1 MAIESEKLAAS
12 NLTPEPPQALAAKPE
27 HAANTPMI
35 QQYLRIKSE
44 VPGMLL
50 FYRMGDFY
58 ELFFDDAIKASR
70 LLGITL
76 TQRGQ
81 SNGQPIKMAGVPFHS
96 AEQYLARLL
105 RAGESVAVCEQI
117 GDPATSK
124 GPVERKIARI
134 ITPGTL
140 TDAAL
145 LPERSDQLLMALNV
159 APQTFR
165 AGEPRGEPRFGCAWI
180 SLSSG
185 ECRLAELPASKLAT
199 LLQTLNPAELV
210 LPDKERS
217 KIQAIMV
224 NAGAWLG
231 ADQHFAIAEGPHW
244 QFDGARG
251 EKRLAAVFGT
261 QDLSGFGLG
270 ELRRSAEGKIAL
282 GPGSFVIGA
291 LAIGC
296 ASALVDYIEKT
307 QGLAPSHLQGLKPW
321 RFEESIALDAAARR
335 NLELAE
341 NLRGGHEDC
350 LLSVLDQCASPAGS
364 RLLRQWLGEI
374 PSDPKVSIARHEAVS
389 RLSESNVKAALAE
402 HPDFER
408 VAARLALGNVR
419 PRDLSALRDS
429 EASLDGL
436 RKELLATDAAFF
448 AEAAQALMPPQD
460 AMQLLRRA
468 LLDEPSVVVRDGGIF
483 RPGYDADLD
492 ELKSIDES
500 CGDYL
505 AAMEIRERETTGI
518 ANLRV
523 SFNNVHGFFIEV
535 SQAQA
540 DKVPLHYQRR
550 QTLKNV
556 ERYITPDLKAFE
568 DKALSAKD
576 RALAREKYLFD
587 QLLSLLRP
595 TVAAWQS
602 IGRASA
608 TIDVLQSFGHLAK
621 ESGWMRPEFVNTPG
635 IELRACRHPVVE
647 KKVESYTANDC
658 VLHPK
663 RRMAVLT
670 GPNMGGKSTY
680 MRSIALC
687 VLLGYLGSYVPA
699 QRAVL
704 GPITQVFTRIGASD
718 DLASG
723 RSTFMVEMTE
733 AASILNAA
741 DERSL
746 VLMDEIGRG
755 TSTFDG
761 LSIAWAIADRLVE
774 HNRSLSLFATHYFEL
789 TQLAGKRAEAINLHL
804 AAVESRGSIAFLHEV
819 KDGPASKSYG
829 LQVAKL
835 AGLPGATL
843 RNAEKIMQML
853 EQQAALQNQQIDLFS
868 GAVDEPIGS
877 STSDALT
884 MSSAEAETLQ
894 QLVDADLDSLA
905 PRDALQMLYDL
916 RLKLQSS

>member
-1 MAIESEKLAAS
+1 
-12 NLTPEPPQALAAKPE
+12 
-27 HAANTPMI
+27 MI

-81 SNGQPIKMAGVPFHS
+81 SNGEPIKMAGVPFHS

-145 LPERSDQLLMALNV
+145 LPERTDQLLMALNV
-159 APQTFR
+159 APQSFR
-165 AGEPRGEPRFGCAWI
+165 AGEPRGEARFGCAWI

-185 ECRLAELPASKLAT
+185 ECRIAELPASRLAT
-199 LLQTLNPAELV
+199 LLQTLNPAEV
-210 LPDKERS
+210 ILPDKERG
-217 KIQAIMV
+217 KIQALMV
-224 NAGAWLG
+224 SWGAWLG
-231 ADQHFAIAEGPHW
+231 SEQHFAIAQSPNW
-244 QFDGARG
+244 QFDGERG
-251 EKRLAAVFGT
+251 ERRLSELLGT
-261 QDLSGFGLG
+261 KDLTGFGFDPT
-270 ELRRSAEGKIAL
+270 RRTLEGKLI
-282 GPGSFVIGA
+282 IGA
-291 LAIGC
+291 DRAMSIGPLAIGC

-321 RFEESIALDAAARR
+321 RFEENIALDAAARR
-335 NLELAE
+335 NLELSE
-341 NLRGGHEDC
+341 NLRGGTDDC
-350 LLSVLDQCASPAGS
+350 LLEVLDRCASPAGS

-374 PSDPKVSIARHEAVS
+374 PSDPKISMARHEAVS
-389 RLSESNVKAALAE
+389 KLSEAALQSALGE
-402 HPDFER
+402 LPDFER

-429 EASLDGL
+429 EASLQRL
-436 RKELLATDAAFF
+436 RDELLQIDASFF
-448 AEAAQALMPPQD
+448 AQAAQGLIPPPQ
-460 AMQLLRRA
+460 AMDLLRRA
-468 LLDEPSVVVRDGGIF
+468 LMDEPSVVVRDGGVF
-483 RPGYDADLD
+483 QPGYDADLD

-505 AAMEIRERETTGI
+505 AAMEMRERETTGI
-518 ANLRV
+518 TNLRV

-535 SQAQA
+535 SQAQS

-576 RALAREKYLFD
+576 RALAREKFLFE
-587 QLLSLLRP
+587 QLLELLRP
-595 TVAAWQS
+595 SVPAWQTM
-602 IGRASA
+602 GRASA
-608 TIDVLQSFGHLAK
+608 SIDVLQSFAHLAK
-621 ESGWMRPEFVNTPG
+621 DSAWVRPEFVATPG

-647 KKVESYTANDC
+647 KKVENYTANDC

-663 RRMAVLT
+663 RRMVVLT

-704 GPITQVFTRIGASD
+704 GPITQLFTRIGASD

-733 AASILNAA
+733 AAAILNAA

-761 LSIAWAIADRLVE
+761 LSIAWAIADRLVD

-789 TQLAGKRAEAINLHL
+789 TQLASKRAEAINLHL
-804 AAVESRGSIAFLHEV
+804 AAVESRGGIAFLHEV
-819 KDGPASKSYG
+819 KEGPASKSYG

-835 AGLPGATL
+835 AGLPAATL

-853 EQQAALQNQQIDLFS
+853 EEQAAQQTQQIDLFS
-868 GAVDEPIGS
+868 GDYFNSAVDQQNITES
-877 STSDALT
+877 STSLS
-884 MSSAEAETLQ
+884 MSRAESETLQ
-894 QLVDADLDSLA
+894 SLLDADLDALA
-905 PRDALQMLYDL
+905 PREALQMLYDL
-916 RLKLQSS
+916 RSKLHG

>member
-1 MAIESEKLAAS
+1 MVTES
-12 NLTPEPPQALAAKPE
+12 TKPE
-27 HAANTPMI
+27 HPANTPMI
-35 QQYLRIKSE
+35 QQYLRIKSD

-81 SNGQPIKMAGVPFHS
+81 SNGEPIKMAGVPFHS

-117 GDPATSK
+117 GDPASSK

-145 LPERSDQLLMALNV
+145 LPERTDPLLMALNA
-159 APQTFR
+159 APQSMR
-165 AGEPRGEPRFGCAWI
+165 AGEARAEPRLGCAWI

-185 ECRLAELPASKLAT
+185 ECRLTELPASKLAT
-199 LLQTLNPAELV
+199 LLQTLNPAELI

-217 KIQAIMV
+217 RIQAIMV
-224 NAGAWLG
+224 NAGAWLSS
-231 ADQHFAIAEGPHW
+231 DQHFAIAESPHW
-244 QFDGARG
+244 QFDGERG
-251 EKRLAAVFGT
+251 EKRLAELLGIRNLAG
-261 QDLSGFGLG
+261 LGFGQ
-270 ELRRSAEGKIAL
+270 SADSEDPKQA
-282 GPGSFVIGA
+282 IGA
-291 LAIGC
+291 LGIGC

-307 QGLAPSHLQGLKPW
+307 QGLPPSHLQGLKPW
-321 RFEESIALDAAARR
+321 RFEDNIALDATARR
-335 NLELAE
+335 NLELSQ
-341 NLRGGHEDC
+341 NLRGGTEDC
-350 LLSVLDQCASPAGS
+350 LLDVLDQCASPAGS

-374 PSDPKVSIARHEAVS
+374 PSDPKVSIARHEAVGK
-389 RLSESNVKAALAE
+389 LSEVSLKSLLSE
-402 HPDFER
+402 LPDFER

-429 EASLDGL
+429 DPALLGL
-436 RKELLATDAAFF
+436 RQALLQIDASFF
-448 AEAAQALMPPQD
+448 AQAAQALLAPSE
-460 AMQLLRRA
+460 AMDLLRRA

-483 RPGYDADLD
+483 KPGYDADLD

-505 AAMEIRERETTGI
+505 AAMEMRERETTGI
-518 ANLRV
+518 PNLRV

-535 SQAQA
+535 SQAQS

-576 RALAREKYLFD
+576 RALAREKLLFE
-587 QLLSLLRP
+587 QLLEQLRP
-595 TVAAWQS
+595 SVAAWQA

-608 TIDVLQSFGHLAK
+608 TIDVLQCFAQLAK
-621 ESGWMRPEFVNTPG
+621 DTGWVRPEFVSTPG

-647 KKVESYTANDC
+647 RKVESYTANDC

-663 RRMAVLT
+663 RRMVVLT

-680 MRSIALC
+680 MRSVALC
-687 VLLGYLGSYVPA
+687 VILGYLGAYVPA

-733 AASILNAA
+733 AAAILNAA
-741 DERSL
+741 DDRSL

-761 LSIAWAIADRLVE
+761 LSIAWAIADRLVD

-804 AAVESRGSIAFLHEV
+804 AAVESRGGIAFLHEV

-835 AGLPGATL
+835 AGLPAATL

-853 EQQAALQNQQIDLFS
+853 EEQAAQQTQQIDLFS
-868 GAVDEPIGS
+868 GLSEETTI
-877 STSDALT
+877 SDAPALS
-884 MSSAEAETLQ
+884 MSPAEAQTLQ
-894 QLVDADLDSLA
+894 ALIDADLDALA
-905 PRDALQMLYDL
+905 PREALQMLYDL
-916 RLKLQSS
+916 RAQLHG

>member
-1 MAIESEKLAAS
+1 MASEPRISIKA
-12 NLTPEPPQALAAKPE
+12 EP
-27 HAANTPMI
+27 AANTPMI

-44 VPGMLL
+44 VPQMLL

-58 ELFFDDAIKASR
+58 ELFFEDAVKASR

-81 SNGQPIKMAGVPFHS
+81 SNGEPIRMAGVPFHS

-159 APQTFR
+159 APQSLR
-165 AGEPRGEPRFGCAWI
+165 AGEARSETRLGCAWI

-185 ECRLAELPASKLAT
+185 ECRLTELAVSKLAT

-210 LPDKERS
+210 LPDKERN
-217 KIQAIMV
+217 KIQAMLV
-224 NAGAWLG
+224 NAGAWLSS
-231 ADQHFAIAEGPHW
+231 DQHFAIAESPHW
-244 QFDGARG
+244 QFDGERG
-251 EKRLAAVFGT
+251 EKRLAELLGVR
-261 QDLSGFGLG
+261 DLAGLG
-270 ELRRSAEGKIAL
+270 L
-282 GPGSFVIGA
+282 GYTGNNQDSRDAIGA
-291 LAIGC
+291 LGIGC
-296 ASALVDYIEKT
+296 ASALVDYVEKT

-321 RFEESIALDAAARR
+321 RFEDHIALDAAARR
-335 NLELAE
+335 NLELTE
-341 NLRGGHEDC
+341 NLRGGQEDC
-350 LLSVLDQCASPAGS
+350 LLDVLDQCASPAGS
-364 RLLRQWLGEI
+364 RLLRQWLSEI
-374 PSDPKVSIARHEAVS
+374 PSDPKISVSRHEAVS
-389 RLSESNVKAALAE
+389 KLSDTSIKSALAE
-402 HPDFER
+402 LPDFER

-429 EASLDGL
+429 EASLQAV
-436 RKELLATDAAFF
+436 RTELLRIDARFF
-448 AEAAQALMPPQD
+448 AQAQQALEPPQQIM
-460 AMQLLRRA
+460 ALLQRA

-505 AAMEIRERETTGI
+505 AAMEVSERESTGI

-523 SFNNVHGFFIEV
+523 SFNSVHGFFIEV
-535 SQAQA
+535 SQAQS

-576 RALAREKYLFD
+576 RALAREKYLFE
-587 QLLSLLRP
+587 QLLEQLRP
-595 TVAAWQS
+595 SVPAWQA

-608 TIDVLQSFGHLAK
+608 SLDVLQSFAQIAK
-621 ESGWMRPEFVNTPG
+621 DSGWVRPEFVNTPG

-663 RRMAVLT
+663 RRMVVLT

-687 VLLGYLGSYVPA
+687 VILGYVGAYVPA

-741 DERSL
+741 DEHSL

-761 LSIAWAIADRLVE
+761 LSIAWAIADRLVD

-789 TQLAGKRAEAINLHL
+789 TQLASKRAEAINLHL
-804 AAVESRGSIAFLHEV
+804 AAVESRGGIAFLHEV

-835 AGLPGATL
+835 AGLPLAAL

-853 EQQAALQNQQIDLFS
+853 EEQAALQTQQIDLFS
-868 GAVDEPIGS
+868 GITEEITV
-877 STSDALT
+877 SDTHALK
-884 MSSAEAETLQ
+884 MSPAEAQTLQ
-894 QLVDADLDSLA
+894 TLLDADLDALA
-905 PRDALQMLYDL
+905 PREALQMLYDL
-916 RLKLQSS
+916 RAKLHG

>member
-1 MAIESEKLAAS
+1 
-12 NLTPEPPQALAAKPE
+12 
-27 HAANTPMI
+27 MI
-35 QQYLRIKSE
+35 QQYLRIKNE

-81 SNGQPIKMAGVPFHS
+81 SNGAPIKMAGVPFHS

-159 APQTFR
+159 APQSFR
-165 AGEPRGEPRFGCAWI
+165 AGEPRGEARFGCAWI

-185 ECRLAELPASKLAT
+185 ECRLAELPVSRLAT
-199 LLQTLNPAELV
+199 LLQTLTPAEV
-210 LPDKERS
+210 ILPDKERS
-217 KIQAIMV
+217 KIQALMV
-224 NAGAWLG
+224 NAGAWIG
-231 ADQHFAIAEGPHW
+231 SEQHFAIAESPSW
-244 QFDGARG
+244 QFDGERG
-251 EKRLAAVFGT
+251 EKRLAELLGT
-261 QDLSGFGLG
+261 KDLAGFGLNSVG
-270 ELRRSAEGKIAL
+270 AMSI
-282 GPGSFVIGA
+282 GP
-291 LAIGC
+291 LAVGC

-335 NLELAE
+335 NLELSE
-341 NLRGGHEDC
+341 NLRGGTGDC
-350 LLSVLDQCASPAGS
+350 LLDILDRCASPAGS

-374 PSDPKVSIARHEAVS
+374 PSDPKISMARHEAVS
-389 RLSESNVKAALAE
+389 KLSDAGLKSALAE
-402 HPDFER
+402 LPDFER

-429 EASLDGL
+429 NIGL
-436 RKELLATDAAFF
+436 HRLREELLQIDASFF
-448 AEAAQALMPPQD
+448 AQAFEALMPPQQ
-460 AMQLLRRA
+460 AVELLSRA
-468 LLDEPSVVVRDGGIF
+468 LLDEPSVMVRDGGVF

-505 AAMEIRERETTGI
+505 AAMEMRERETTGI
-518 ANLRV
+518 TNLRV

-535 SQAQA
+535 SQAQS

-576 RALAREKYLFD
+576 RALAREKFLFD
-587 QLLSLLRP
+587 QLLELLRP
-595 TVAAWQS
+595 TVPAWQS

-608 TIDVLQSFGHLAK
+608 SIDVLQSFAHLAK
-621 ESGWMRPEFVNTPG
+621 DSAWVRPEFVTTPG

-647 KKVESYTANDC
+647 QKVESYTANDC
-658 VLHPK
+658 VLHSK
-663 RRMAVLT
+663 RRMVVLT

-733 AASILNAA
+733 AAAILNAA

-761 LSIAWAIADRLVE
+761 LSIAWAIADRLVD

-789 TQLAGKRAEAINLHL
+789 TQLASKRAEAINLHL
-804 AAVESRGSIAFLHEV
+804 AAVESRGGIAFLHEV

-835 AGLPGATL
+835 AGLPTATL

-853 EQQAALQNQQIDLFS
+853 EEQAAQQTQQIDLFS
-868 GAVDEPIGS
+868 GDYLNNAVDQQDITEA
-877 STSDALT
+877 STRLS
-884 MSSAEAETLQ
+884 MSPAEAETLQ
-894 QLVDADLDSLA
+894 SLVDADLDALA
-905 PRDALQMLYDL
+905 PREALQMLYDL
-916 RLKLQSS
+916 RAKLHS